1 MQHSCV
7 QLSEHGRCGPQLLL
21 ACVVHRGALQQSVAM
36 QALQLLQGARALV
49 AAASQQATRAAAA
62 CLTHRACLS
71 SSAAP
76 EPTQQQ
82 QHSFQPLP
90 SALVQALSQAVQ
102 GRVSSAASVLQ
113 QHGKDE
119 SYHGALPPQLV
130 REILAVCC

>member
-1 MQHSCV
+1 MGRSC
-7 QLSEHGRCGPQLLL
+7 CKI
-21 ACVVHRGALQQSVAM
+21 VHRRALQQPFTM
-36 QALQLLQGARALV
+36 QALQLLQSARVLV
-49 AAASQQATRAAAA
+49 AAAARQAA

-82 QHSFQPLP
+82 QQHSLQPL
-90 SALVQALSQAVQ
+90 SLGLVQALSEAVQ